1 MNLELAPSILSA
13 DFARLAEALAQ
24 IEAGGADVVHVDV
37 MDGHFTPNLT
47 LGPPVVACLKRAT
60 KLPLDCHLMIE
71 SPELWVD
78 AFVKSGAARL
88 TVHAEACTH
97 LHRTLQSI
105 RAAGAGAGVALN
117 PATPLCAV
125 EEVLADVD
133 LVLVMSVNPGF
144 SGQRFIPETLDKIR
158 RLATQARARGA
169 RPLIQVDGGVGPDN
183 AAELVRAGAGS
194 LVAGNAVFAARDP
207 AAAVRALRTAAE
219 AGL

>member
-1 MNLELAPSILSA
+1 MTIEIAPSILSA
-13 DFARLAEALAQ
+13 DFARLAVGLEH

-37 MDGHFTPNLT
+37 MDGHFTTNLT
-47 LGPPVVACLKRAT
+47 IGPPVVASLKRAT

-71 SPELWVD
+71 TPERWVD

-97 LHRTLQSI
+97 LHRTIQMI
-105 RAAGAGAGVALN
+105 RSAGAAAGVALN

-125 EEVLADVD
+125 EEVLGDVD

-144 SGQRFIPETLDKIR
+144 SGQEFIPAAVEKIR
-158 RLATQARARGA
+158 RLTAQTRQRGFQ
-169 RPLIQVDGGVGPDN
+169 PLVQVDGGVGPAN
-183 AAELVRAGAGS
+183 AGELVRAGARS
-194 LVAGNAVFAARDP
+194 LVAGQAVFGADDP